1 MMMSIDTLCLLATLL
16 ILFYIWYRYNY
27 GYWKRQ
33 NIPFMTPLPLIG
45 NTKAMFTLSNSFFL
59 YLSDIYKDTK
69 MSKAAAVGIY
79 ILNKPALVLREPE
92 LIKSV
97 LIKEFSKFSN
107 RCATCDP
114 HFDALGSNNLF
125 FIRNP
130 QWRELRTKISPV
142 FTTGK
147 IKQMYPLMIEV
158 GSQLEAHL
166 ESHIQNYNSLVTEI
180 KEICALFTTDVI
192 ASIAFGV
199 QANSFKNPNAEFRK
213 QGRKMMEF
221 TLGRAFN
228 FFIAFFYPNWVTTM
242 KVKLFTPQFSLFIRR
257 TISHVITEREKSG
270 LTRNDLIDVLVS
282 LKKESV
288 EKQEYNQVAH
298 DVLVAQAAVFLT
310 AGFETSSST
319 MAFTLFELAKRLDL
333 QQRLRNEICEAL
345 VAENGKLSY
354 ETITNLPYL
363 GMVVD
368 EVLRLY
374 PVLPVLDREH
384 RPKDGE
390 SQFDLK
396 PYYDYTVPNGMAVYV
411 PIFGLQRDPK
421 YWPNPDTF
429 DPERFS
435 PEKKKL
441 HETMA
446 YLPFGTGPHNC
457 IGSRIGLLQ
466 TKIGL
471 VHILKNHYVEVC
483 DKTPAQINFDP
494 LSLVLQNKGGIYL
507 NLVNDGLYKRSAKK

>member
-1 MMMSIDTLCLLATLL
+1 MISADTICLLVTLL

-45 NTKAMFTLSNSFFL
+45 NAKVMFTLSNSFFL
-59 YLSDIYKDTK
+59 YLSDIYKDAK

-92 LIKSV
+92 VIKSV

-107 RCATCDP
+107 RYATCDP
-114 HFDALGSNNLF
+114 HGDSLGSNNVF

-147 IKQMYPLMIEV
+147 IKQMYPLMIEI
-158 GSQLEAHL
+158 GFEL
-166 ESHIQNYNSLVTEI
+166 ESHLDSHIRSGNSFVTEI
-180 KEICALFTTDVI
+180 KEICALFATDLI
-192 ASIAFGV
+192 ATIAFGV
-199 QANSFKNPNAEFRK
+199 QANSLKNPNAEFRQ
-213 QGRKMMEF
+213 QGRKFVEF
-221 TLGRAFN
+221 TLGRAFD

-242 KVKLFTPQFSLFIRR
+242 KVKLFSPELSSFLRR

-270 LTRNDLIDVLVS
+270 LIRNDLIDVLVA
-282 LKKESV
+282 LKKEIIA
-288 EKQEYNQVAH
+288 KQEYNQVTQDMLA
-298 DVLVAQAAVFLT
+298 AQAGAFLT
-310 AGFETSSST
+310 AGFEASSST
-319 MAFTLFELAKRLDL
+319 ISFALYELANRTDL
-333 QQRLRNEICEAL
+333 QERLRNEICEAL

-374 PVLPVLDREH
+374 PVLPIIDREH
-384 RPKDGE
+384 LPKNGE

-421 YWPNPDTF
+421 YWPNPDIF

-441 HETMA
+441 HKPMT
-446 YLPFGTGPHNC
+446 YIPFGNGPRNC
-457 IGSRIGLLQ
+457 IGGRMGLLQ
-466 TKIGL
+466 TKVGL

-483 DKTPAQINFDP
+483 DKTPAQITFDP
-494 LSLVLQNKGGIYL
+494 LSLLLHNKGGIYL
-507 NLVNDGLYKRSAKK
+507 NVVNDGLYERSAKM